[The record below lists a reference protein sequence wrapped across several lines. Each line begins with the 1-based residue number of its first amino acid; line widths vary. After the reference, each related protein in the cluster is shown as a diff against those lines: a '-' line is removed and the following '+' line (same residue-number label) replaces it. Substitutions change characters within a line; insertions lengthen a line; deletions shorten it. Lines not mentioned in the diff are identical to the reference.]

1 MKLLKTVQEFVSGS
15 DKFFEIYECTV
26 DEVRIGKDYKDRR
39 AIEIRV
45 GEKEFTGLWN
55 KKVHD
60 FLVANTG
67 KKSFIV
73 LWKGK
78 KPLLAYAWSLWEGQ
92 IKGTLTALAPLDA
105 PKPAMTSG
113 EAFVYMWIDKRDDR
127 KYIGKHK
134 GSPGDG
140 YCGSGQDFIV
150 AHADRPDDFER
161 TILAY
166 GTEREM
172 HELETMLILQLGAAV
187 SPMYYNMSNNLRK

>member
-1 MKLLKTVQEFVSGS
+1 MKLLSTVTAFVSGS

-26 DEVRIGKDYKDRR
+26 DSVEQTKDYKDRK
-39 AIEIRV
+39 AILIKV
-45 GEKEFTGLWN
+45 GELEFTGLWN

-60 FLVANTG
+60 FLVENQT

-78 KPLLAYAWSLWEGQ
+78 KPLLAYSWDLWQGHIDGKLKEV
-92 IKGTLTALAPLDA
+92 TPLEPTG
-105 PKPAMTSG
+105 PKVTG
-113 EAFVYMWIDKRDDR
+113 EAFVYLWVDKSSDR
-127 KYIGKHK
+127 KYLGKHV

-140 YCGSGQDFIV
+140 YVGSGKEFLAQYDQ
-150 AHADRPDDFER
+150 RPDDFER

-166 GTEREM
+166 GSKQEM
-172 HELETMLILQLGAAV
+172 HELETMLILQLGAAE